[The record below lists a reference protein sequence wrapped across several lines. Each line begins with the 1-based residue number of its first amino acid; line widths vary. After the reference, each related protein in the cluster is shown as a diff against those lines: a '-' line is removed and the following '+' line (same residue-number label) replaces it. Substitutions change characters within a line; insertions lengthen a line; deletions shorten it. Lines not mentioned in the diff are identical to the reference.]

1 MDKGT
6 ILKQLKS
13 VDNPSFFTLGG
24 KEIAKDLQELLTED
38 ETVQGFVEIFEK
50 NIGRVFSNGARKNG
64 LRSYLVITDRNVF
77 FIRRGRLSLNLI
89 TALDKTIAI
98 PITDISNITLE
109 KSQNISKL
117 LYPVDVYIHTD
128 IDNYEF
134 MAYESFIT
142 KLPANILPKVINN
155 FKEEKSKDMS
165 MNQSE
170 DVAICPSCGATLEK
184 GGIFCMI
191 CGEKIPEKKEQRCD
205 ENGCELI
212 KLICKECGYELEEGT
227 QFCPN
232 CGKKVEEEKE
242 EVLRCKECGY
252 ELEEGTRF
260 CPVCGT
266 PVVEKKE
273 ETIQEKIVCSQCG
286 YELNEEIKF
295 CPNCGSVVLEK
306 QDMPEKVN
314 CSKCGAKIDK
324 TMVFCPECGQ
334 EIK

>member
-98 PITDISNITLE
+98 PITDIINITLE

-242 EVLRCKECGY
+242 EVLKCKECGY